1 MVPEHLLSMPY
12 THVTSGRVW
21 NLGSVTFVSQSSACG
36 GWIGVLYFSLSCV
49 VFWTGGGLIRSTCLF
64 HNSQLPVP
72 LILFYGSVGCMPK
85 RTLSLTCLPRVDFHC
100 GVCLLGSSDP
110 CRVRL
115 SMFLPVGSTLIPKV
129 DIVLVSYSSAI
140 FTYLVRVGSDH
151 LCSFP
156 MMAPSWP
163 AIFRFL
169 SICAEYPV
177 APQRGRP
184 DSAILLVVCAWAGI
198 MIVVTTKLHKD
209 VLYWNIPCLWSDS
222 TSSVLSL
229 LWGVQQ
235 ISQQGFWRSLR
246 AIGILLARLKDD
258 FIWYWRRALG
268 FQWTKYCSWDAG
280 ICQLPWALAFFWSGS
295 FASYFVTLSNSNI
308 WFTTLDAPDLFARF
322 FAYSLLYCQSMSV
335 ECWLMMDRSY
345 DPSLPLHQLLQI
357 RSLFRFV
364 GDCISCSFARGGAEV
379 FWW

>member
-1 MVPEHLLSMPY
+1 MVPEHFLSMPY

-156 MMAPSWP
+156 MMAPS
-163 AIFRFL
+163 
-169 SICAEYPV
+169 
-177 APQRGRP
+177 
-184 DSAILLVVCAWAGI
+184 
-198 MIVVTTKLHKD
+198 
-209 VLYWNIPCLWSDS
+209 
-222 TSSVLSL
+222 
-229 LWGVQQ
+229 
-235 ISQQGFWRSLR
+235 
-246 AIGILLARLKDD
+246 
-258 FIWYWRRALG
+258 
-268 FQWTKYCSWDAG
+268 
-280 ICQLPWALAFFWSGS
+280 
-295 FASYFVTLSNSNI
+295 
-308 WFTTLDAPDLFARF
+308 
-322 FAYSLLYCQSMSV
+322 
-335 ECWLMMDRSY
+335 
-345 DPSLPLHQLLQI
+345 
-357 RSLFRFV
+357 
-364 GDCISCSFARGGAEV
+364 
-379 FWW
+379 